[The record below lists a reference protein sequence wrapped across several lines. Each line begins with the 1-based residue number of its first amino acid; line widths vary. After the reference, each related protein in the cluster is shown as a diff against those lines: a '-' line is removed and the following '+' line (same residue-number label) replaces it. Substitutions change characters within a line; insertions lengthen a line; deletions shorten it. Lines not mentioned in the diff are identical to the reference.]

1 MERKLLHTPEGVRDL
16 YGTECENKLLLQN
29 RMHHVLKLYGYRD
42 IQMPSFEFFDIFN
55 KERGSVASKN
65 MFKFFDR
72 EGNTLVLRP
81 DMTPQIARC
90 AAKYFENE
98 ELPIKLCYLGN
109 TFVNK
114 SSYQGRLKETT
125 QLGCELIG
133 DSTVT
138 ADAEMLAMMIEALLA
153 AGLKEFQVEVGQVAY
168 FKGLVNEAG
177 IDSDTEEELR
187 LLIQKK
193 NFFGVEE
200 LARGC
205 GLSDSVREALFM
217 LPQLF
222 GSAEK
227 LDDAKKYVNNAES
240 LGAIEHLKSV
250 YELLK
255 VYGYEKYVSF
265 DLGMLSEL
273 TYYTGIIF
281 RAVTYEV
288 GEPVANGG
296 RYDELICQ
304 YGKPAASI
312 GFSINVDFV
321 LLALNRQ
328 KIDLPSGK
336 LPLMILYRADDAA
349 DAIRLADHYRK
360 SGISVGLFPFA
371 EGRTKQ
377 DYEKLALSEGYGAV
391 IVADRASVSP
401 NCKV

>member
-1 MERKLLHTPEGVRDL
+1 
-16 YGTECENKLLLQN
+16 
-29 RMHHVLKLYGYRD
+29 
-42 IQMPSFEFFDIFN
+42 
-55 KERGSVASKN
+55 
-65 MFKFFDR
+65 
-72 EGNTLVLRP
+72 
-81 DMTPQIARC
+81 
-90 AAKYFENE
+90 
-98 ELPIKLCYLGN
+98 
-109 TFVNK
+109 
-114 SSYQGRLKETT
+114 
-125 QLGCELIG
+125 
-133 DSTVT
+133 
-138 ADAEMLAMMIEALLA
+138 
-153 AGLKEFQVEVGQVAY
+153 
-168 FKGLVNEAG
+168 
-177 IDSDTEEELR
+177 
-187 LLIQKK
+187 
-193 NFFGVEE
+193 
-200 LARGC
+200 
-205 GLSDSVREALFM
+205 M

-371 EGRTKQ
+371 EGGTKQ
-377 DYEKLALSEGYGAV
+377 DYEKLALLEGYGAV
-391 IVADRASVSP
+391 IVADRALVSP

>member
-1 MERKLLHTPEGVRDL
+1 M
-16 YGTECENKLLLQN
+16 
-29 RMHHVLKLYGYRD
+29 
-42 IQMPSFEFFDIFN
+42 
-55 KERGSVASKN
+55 
-65 MFKFFDR
+65 
-72 EGNTLVLRP
+72 
-81 DMTPQIARC
+81 
-90 AAKYFENE
+90 
-98 ELPIKLCYLGN
+98 
-109 TFVNK
+109 
-114 SSYQGRLKETT
+114 
-125 QLGCELIG
+125 
-133 DSTVT
+133 
-138 ADAEMLAMMIEALLA
+138 
-153 AGLKEFQVEVGQVAY
+153 
-168 FKGLVNEAG
+168 
-177 IDSDTEEELR
+177 
-187 LLIQKK
+187 
-193 NFFGVEE
+193 
-200 LARGC
+200 
-205 GLSDSVREALFM
+205 
-217 LPQLF
+217 
-222 GSAEK
+222 
-227 LDDAKKYVNNAES
+227 YVNNAES

-377 DYEKLALSEGYGAV
+377 DYEKLALSEGYRAV